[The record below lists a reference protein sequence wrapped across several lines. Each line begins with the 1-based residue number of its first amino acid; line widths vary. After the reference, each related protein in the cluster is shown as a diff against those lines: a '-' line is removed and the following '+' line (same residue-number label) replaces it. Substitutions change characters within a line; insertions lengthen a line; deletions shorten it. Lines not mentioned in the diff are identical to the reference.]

1 MRCRYNEQKKLMP
14 LDNEY
19 ILEPVSLREML
30 KEDTERLVE
39 KYLEYDKKDNGS
51 VSSYQ
56 CKHDIFWL
64 MGIICT
70 KKYDEFGQSK
80 SIVPNADDLKYA
92 QQIKTEAVLQLF
104 QKKI

>member
-39 KYLEYDKKDNGS
+39 KYLENDKREKN
-51 VSSYQ
+51 
-56 CKHDIFWL
+56 
-64 MGIICT
+64 
-70 KKYDEFGQSK
+70 
-80 SIVPNADDLKYA
+80 
-92 QQIKTEAVLQLF
+92 
-104 QKKI
+104 